1 MRPPRVDRALLLA
14 LLSLA
19 VPAAA
24 QAQTQG
30 SGLPEELRA
39 ISRVRYEG
47 LQGLGRRELR
57 AANLKTRSPS
67 RLPWREA
74 PLLRLDYLR
83 SDTASIAG
91 LYRHYGYLDT
101 RVRWRLEP
109 ERDGRRTRVV
119 FMITEGHRSIVRD
132 VSFSGVAVYP
142 EKELRRSILARPGA
156 PFDPAF
162 LQLDTLKMAALYQE
176 RGHFAHARGTAR
188 RGRPDSLAIAVHYT
202 VDEGPLY
209 RVGEIDYQGGQRLRE
224 SLGRRE
230 LLFKPGDTYR
240 TSRVERSIERLY
252 ETGLFQQVQVSRRP
266 DSLEQRVDFEIR
278 VRERRTRWVDGG
290 IGSGTTDRFRA
301 EAELGHRNLD
311 TRALRGVLN
320 SELAYSGDGKFR
332 RAEAAFTLTE
342 PWLLG
347 LRLQGTAG
355 GFLRRTDDRG
365 DYRYVQRLRERGVE
379 FSLQREIGRIG
390 RWALVQRNTFA
401 DQEYEVLDTTAAG
414 ARVADSLAN
423 AVVRRYR
430 TNTLIGSVTRD
441 LRDDRIAARRGS
453 IQTLSGELAGGPLAG
468 SNSYRKA
475 VIVSSWYTPLPNGW
489 NLATRA
495 SAGVMA
501 PFGEAPG
508 EFSPDAAD
516 PQVARVPRSSRFLIG
531 GPNSL
536 RGYGENSLPS
546 DGGLAMVLGNVELRI
561 PLLGPLG
568 LEAFLDGGN
577 VWPRGEYLKAADFI
591 PPWQG
596 QRGRPGDLRYTY
608 GVGARFVLPF
618 GPLRLDAA
626 WSDHPDFPGV
636 GRRPVFQFAI
646 GPTF

>member
-1 MRPPRVDRALLLA
+1 MCAA
-14 LLSLA
+14 
-19 VPAAA
+19 PAKAHS
-24 QAQTQG
+24 QAN
-30 SGLPEELRA
+30 GLPEELRA
-39 ISRVRYEG
+39 ISGVRFEG
-47 LQGLGRRELR
+47 LRALGRRELKS
-57 AANLKTRSPS
+57 ANLKTRPPS
-67 RLPWREA
+67 RLPWREP

-83 SDTASIAG
+83 SDTTAIAS

-101 RVRWRLEP
+101 RVQWRLES
-109 ERDGRRTRVV
+109 ERDGRRMRVV
-119 FMITEGHRSIVRD
+119 FVIAEGRRSMVRE
-132 VSFSGVAVYP
+132 VTLSGVSVYP
-142 EKELRRSILARPGA
+142 EKELRRALLARPGE

-162 LQLDTLKMAALYQE
+162 LQLDTLKLAILYQE
-176 RGHFAHARGTAR
+176 RGHFAHARGSAR
-188 RGRPDSLAIAVHYT
+188 RGHPDSLAIAIHYS
-202 VDEGPLY
+202 VDEGPPY
-209 RVGEIDYQGGQRLRE
+209 RVGDISYKGGERIRE

-230 LLFKPGDTYR
+230 LLIKPGDTYR

-252 ETGLFQQVQVSRRP
+252 ETGLFQQVQVSRKP
-266 DSLEQRVDFEIR
+266 DSLERTVDFDIR
-278 VRERRTRWVDGG
+278 VRERRMRWVDGG

-311 TRALRGVLN
+311 TRALRGVLA

-332 RAEAAFTLTE
+332 RAEGAFTLTE

-355 GFLRRTDDRG
+355 GFLRRVDDRG

-390 RWALVQRNTFA
+390 RWVLVQRNTFA
-401 DQEYEVLDTTAAG
+401 DQEYEVLDTTAVG

-423 AVVRRYR
+423 AVVDRYR

-441 LRDDRIAARRGS
+441 MRDDRIAATRGS
-453 IQTLSGELAGGPLAG
+453 IQTVSGELAGGPLAG
-468 SNSYRKA
+468 SNSYRK
-475 VIVSSWYTPLPNGW
+475 VLVVSSWYTPLPNGW

-501 PFGEAPG
+501 PFGETPG
-508 EFSPDAAD
+508 NFSPDAAD
-516 PQVARVPRSSRFLIG
+516 VQVARVPRSSRFLIG

-536 RGYGENSLPS
+536 RGYGENSLPT
-546 DGGLAMVLGNVELRI
+546 DGGLAMVLGNVEMRI
-561 PLLGPLG
+561 PVLGPLG
-568 LEAFLDGGN
+568 IEAFLDAGN
-577 VWPRGEYLKAADFI
+577 VWPRGEYVRAADFI
-591 PPWQG
+591 APWQG
-596 QRGRPGDLRYTY
+596 KRGRPGDLRYTY

-618 GPLRLDAA
+618 GPLRLDAS
-626 WSDHPDFPGV
+626 WSDHPDFPGK

>member
-1 MRPPRVDRALLLA
+1 LRPRRVDRTLLLA
-14 LLSLA
+14 LFLA
-19 VPAAA
+19 AAPAAV
-24 QAQTQG
+24 QAQG

-47 LQGLGRRELR
+47 LQALGRRELR
-57 AANLKTRSPS
+57 SANLKTRSPS
-67 RLPWREA
+67 RLPWREP

-109 ERDGRRTRVV
+109 EKDGRRTRVV
-119 FMITEGHRSIVRD
+119 FLVDEGRRSVVRE
-132 VSFSGVAVYP
+132 VTLSGVSVYP
-142 EKELRRSILARPGA
+142 EKELRRELLSRPGA
-156 PFDPAF
+156 AFDPAF
-162 LQLDTLKMAALYQE
+162 LQLDTLRMAALYQE
-176 RGHFAHARGTAR
+176 RGHFAHARGQAR
-188 RGRPDSLAIAVHYT
+188 RGTPDSLAVSVHYS
-202 VDEGPLY
+202 VDEGPQY
-209 RVGEIDYQGGQRLRE
+209 RVGDIAYQGGQRLRE

-230 LLFKPGDTYR
+230 LLIRTGDTYR

-266 DSLEQRVDFEIR
+266 DSLRRTVEFDIR

-311 TRALRGVLN
+311 TRALRGVLD
-320 SELAYSGDGKFR
+320 SEVAYSGDGKFR
-332 RAEAAFTLTE
+332 RAEGAFTLTE

-355 GFLRRTDDRG
+355 GFLRRIDDRG
-365 DYRYVQRLRERGVE
+365 DPRYVQRLRERGVE

-390 RWALVQRNTFA
+390 RWLLVQRNTFA
-401 DQEYEVLDTTAAG
+401 DQDYEVLDTTAAG
-414 ARVADSLAN
+414 ARVADSLAD
-423 AVVRRYR
+423 AVVQRYR

-441 LRDDRIAARRGS
+441 MRDDRIAARRGS

-468 SNSYRKA
+468 SSSYRKA
-475 VIVSSWYTPLPNGW
+475 LIVSSWYTPLPNGW
-489 NLATRA
+489 DLATRA

-501 PFGEAPG
+501 PFGETPG
-508 EFSPDAAD
+508 NFSPDAAD

-536 RGYGENSLPS
+536 RGYGENSLPA
-546 DGGLAMVLGNVELRI
+546 DGGLAMVLGNLELRI
-561 PLLGPLG
+561 PVLGPLG
-568 LEAFLDGGN
+568 IEAFLDAGN
-577 VWPRGEYLKAADFI
+577 VWARGEHIKAADFI

-626 WSDHPDFPGV
+626 WSDHPDFPGSR
-636 GRRPVFQFAI
+636 RRPVFQFAI